1 MVRAVDKTRR
11 LVALNPQSGRYRA
24 GIAMSA
30 AGNGNGPGP
39 GEISPEQREAF
50 HKRSEAL
57 GKRLGEVKA
66 RRNPPQSGDA
76 RARGEAFARAF
87 RFVAELIVGVGVGGF
102 IGWLLDR
109 WLGTAP
115 WLLVL
120 FVTLGF
126 AAGLMNVIRDAQK
139 AQAKAEASQLAAR
152 SVKDDDEDDR

>member
-1 MVRAVDKTRR
+1 
-11 LVALNPQSGRYRA
+11 
-24 GIAMSA
+24 MSA
-30 AGNGNGPGP
+30 AEKGSSPGS

-50 HKRSEAL
+50 QKRSASL
-57 GKRLGEVKA
+57 GKRLDEVKA

-102 IGWLLDR
+102 IGWALDR
-109 WLGTAP
+109 WLGTTP

-126 AAGLMNVIRDAQK
+126 AAGLMNVIRAAQK
-139 AQAKAEASQLAAR
+139 AQAETVAAQLATP
-152 SVKDDDEDDR
+152 SVTDDDEDDR

>member
-1 MVRAVDKTRR
+1 
-11 LVALNPQSGRYRA
+11 
-24 GIAMSA
+24 MSA
-30 AGNGNGPGP
+30 AEKGSSPGR

-50 HKRSEAL
+50 QRRSDAL
-57 GKRLGEVKA
+57 GQRLDEVKA
-66 RRNPPQSGDA
+66 RRNPPQSVDA

-102 IGWLLDR
+102 IGWVLDR
-109 WLGTAP
+109 QLGTAP

-126 AAGLMNVIRDAQK
+126 AAGLMNVIRAAQK
-139 AQAKAEASQLAAR
+139 AQADATATQLATP